1 MIKYI
6 YFEKKPFKIFL
17 SRYFINNGTPSCDV
31 IISSGKVHMLDPE
44 GLSKNY
50 IDVEGAELDIL
61 QTNLAKLNVRPST
74 NKIFIKLE
82 HNIVKYY
89 KDMTLEEKE
98 ILREGISNRKSG
110 IPGSYTV
117 GIQQVQVSKCTIES
131 GSEVPEPNGSE
142 TCIEIAE
149 IKFNDGFI
157 EINQKLKS
165 DVFFGS
171 VFLGTIDFPSEE
183 SSEESGY
190 DSSDSSYEP
199 SDESSD
205 ESSEQ
210 PSVPSEPPYI
220 PSDESSDVSDESIE
234 PPPIPPD
241 PPSDDSLEESSEVPS
256 ELPPDIPPEESLE
269 ESVDNPLE

>member
-89 KDMTLEEKE
+89 KDMTPEEKE

-171 VFLGTIDFPSEE
+171 VFLGTVDFPSEE

-199 SDESSD
+199 PYDSSD
-205 ESSEQ
+205 ESSEE
-210 PSVPSEPPYI
+210 PSDYSVEPPY
-220 PSDESSDVSDESIE
+220 V
-234 PPPIPPD
+234 PP
-241 PPSDDSLEESSEVPS
+241 ETSSEDGS
-256 ELPPDIPPEESLE
+256 YIPPEEVL
-269 ESVDNPLE
+269 P